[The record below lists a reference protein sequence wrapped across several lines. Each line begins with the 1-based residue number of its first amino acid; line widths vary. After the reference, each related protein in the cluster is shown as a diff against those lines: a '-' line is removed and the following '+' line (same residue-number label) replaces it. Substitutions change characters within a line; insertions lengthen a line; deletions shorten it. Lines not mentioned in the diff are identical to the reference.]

1 MKLGMKCPKCGGTG
15 QVLDPKIVGPE
26 MRELRQ
32 KAKLTA
38 TDIAERLNFTV
49 PYILDLES
57 GRRGWSKDLQAA
69 YVEAVKLNGK

>member
-1 MKLGMKCPKCGGTG
+1 
-15 QVLDPKIVGPE
+15 